1 MMDTNER
8 QRMEA
13 ELEAKLGFNVATRTA
28 LDAQIKQF
36 KRLEGML
43 GKQSLQSAINSQ
55 PISQLQKDYIYLRMG
70 WL

>member
-1 MMDTNER
+1 MMDIKER
-8 QRMEA
+8 QRLET

-28 LDAQIKQF
+28 IDAQIKQF

-55 PISQLQKDYIYLRMG
+55 NISQDQKDYIYLRMG